1 MNFLVLILILMTF
14 LISTGKTKQIS
25 NLRGFR
31 YCQITTI
38 KRVGFSLTAEIY
50 STVNQNKCPDNVWK
64 KIEPEVIKKEMGLI
78 KVKLNGPRFFLVDSI
93 KNNNINS
100 SELKSFNGLM
110 LKKSLV
116 FKIGFKD
123 IVSGQNKTYVTRK
136 IKNNSLLK
144 FNLGSEVYELIDPK
158 NNIFI
163 MQSFSNQVNKDI
175 NLGNISQIGKIL
187 NLPPKWKFRT
197 RILKKDLIIGKKN
210 GITVI
215 QDKYRNTY
223 LKVE

>member
-1 MNFLVLILILMTF
+1 MNFLALIFILMTF

-25 NLRGFR
+25 NLRGHR

-38 KRVGFSLTAEIY
+38 KRVGFNLKAEIY
-50 STVNQNKCPDNVWK
+50 STINQNKCPEKIWK
-64 KIEPEVIKKEMGLI
+64 KIEPQIIKKEMDLI
-78 KVKLNGPRFFLVDSI
+78 KVRLNGPRFFLVDSI
-93 KNNNINS
+93 KKNNIKS

-110 LKKSLV
+110 MKKSLV
-116 FKIGFKD
+116 LKIGFKD
-123 IVSGQNKTYVTRK
+123 LVSGQKKNYVPRK
-136 IKNNSLLK
+136 IKNNSLLQ

-163 MQSFSNQVNKDI
+163 MQSFSNQI
-175 NLGNISQIGKIL
+175 NNGISLENISQIGKIL

-197 RILKKDLIIGKKN
+197 RILKKDLLIGAKK
-210 GITVI
+210 GLTII
-215 QDKYRNTY
+215 QDEYKNTY

>member
-1 MNFLVLILILMTF
+1 MNFLALILILISF
-14 LISTGKTKQIS
+14 LISTGKAKQIS

-50 STVNQNKCPDNVWK
+50 STVNQNKCPDKVWK
-64 KIEPEVIKKEMGLI
+64 KIEPELIKKEMNLI
-78 KVKLNGPRFFLVDSI
+78 KVRLNGPRFFVVDSI
-93 KNNNINS
+93 KKNNSNS

-110 LKKSLV
+110 MKKSLV
-116 FKIGFKD
+116 LKFGFKD

-158 NNIFI
+158 NNIFV

-175 NLGNISQIGKIL
+175 NLGNISQIGKVL
-187 NLPPKWKFRT
+187 NLPPKWHFRK
-197 RILKKDLIIGKKN
+197 RILKKDLIIGTRN
-210 GITVI
+210 GMTVI
-215 QDKYRNTY
+215 QDEYRNTY